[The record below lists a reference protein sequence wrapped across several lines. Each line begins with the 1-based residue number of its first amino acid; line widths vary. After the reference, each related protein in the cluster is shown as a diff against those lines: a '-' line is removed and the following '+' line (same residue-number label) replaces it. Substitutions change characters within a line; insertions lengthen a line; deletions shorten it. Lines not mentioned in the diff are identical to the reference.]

1 MPWIASDGI
10 QVTAVTDDSILIRS
24 FRSRRR
30 YSAAGA
36 TSGSEKSRKLQ
47 NPRSVRGSP
56 GRRRVTTERGQH
68 EHASSR
74 NRRLAEP
81 TWATTDLVGFDVEA
95 TDGKVGKV
103 DEKTKGVQNQ
113 GFIVDT
119 GPWILGKKVLLPAG
133 IIQSIELDEEKVYV
147 ERMKD
152 EIKNAL
158 EFDEATFQSSYQNQ
172 IGDYYGRSQ
181 PTR

>member
-1 MPWIASDGI
+1 MSMR
-10 QVTAVTDDSILIRS
+10 AVEIVVWR
-24 FRSRRR
+24 
-30 YSAAGA
+30 
-36 TSGSEKSRKLQ
+36 
-47 NPRSVRGSP
+47 
-56 GRRRVTTERGQH
+56 
-68 EHASSR
+68 
-74 NRRLAEP
+74 EP

-113 GFIVDT
+113 GFIVVDT

-152 EIKNAL
+152 EIKNAP
-158 EFDEATFQSSYQNQ
+158 EFDEATFQAVVVPEPDRRLLRPVAADPLA
-172 IGDYYGRSQ
+172 I
-181 PTR
+181 P